1 MCPFLSSY
9 RLNVF
14 QYFSVSRLDQAEETP
29 VPSSAFHH
37 IPQLSFSTTSS
48 LVPISAKFVC
58 FMLPPRRNY
67 LYPIGLATPCVCLFA
82 FLLLSFQLLLLL
94 YFDLH
99 PPRYRCLTRQS
110 LVAFFLPFSFIFYPP
125 FFFHFFHDDLSPYP
139 PPQSC
144 AAGRSLSRLLKSST
158 DRVTAVL
165 SFPLIRHIHP
175 RPFSYHAQPPSIL
188 LRR

>member
-1 MCPFLSSY
+1 MDPHSPFAFSSNMCSFPSSY

-14 QYFSVSRLDQAEETP
+14 QYFSVSRLDPAEETP
-29 VPSSAFHH
+29 VPPSAFHH
-37 IPQLSFSTTSS
+37 IPQLSFSTTSP

-110 LVAFFLPFSFIFYPP
+110 LVAPFSFL
-125 FFFHFFHDDLSPYP
+125 FHFP
-139 PPQSC
+139 P
-144 AAGRSLSRLLKSST
+144 
-158 DRVTAVL
+158 L
-165 SFPLIRHIHP
+165 SFSTSFMMTYPLTYHLKVARQDVACLV
-175 RPFSYHAQPPSIL
+175 FSKAQPTV
-188 LRR
+188 